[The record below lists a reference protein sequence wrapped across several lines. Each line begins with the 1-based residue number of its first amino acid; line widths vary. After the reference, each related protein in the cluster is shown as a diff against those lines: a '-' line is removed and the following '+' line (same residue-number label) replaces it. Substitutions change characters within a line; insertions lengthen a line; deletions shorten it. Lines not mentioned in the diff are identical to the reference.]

1 MNTNEN
7 RRYFKKVNGS
17 YREFFAL
24 INVKVSNFWS
34 FAIHIAEIW
43 HVRFQA
49 KVFWLYSSCTNRT
62 KVKSLSIMV
71 YKINENL
78 ELVIDQIILAI
89 IKRSKDHLHFS
100 KEKRSL
106 LL

>member
-1 MNTNEN
+1 MSG
-7 RRYFKKVNGS
+7 FKP
-17 YREFFAL
+17 R
-24 INVKVSNFWS
+24 
-34 FAIHIAEIW
+34 
-43 HVRFQA
+43 
-49 KVFWLYSSCTNRT
+49 SSGFIPAAQTEPRLKAYLSWCT
-62 KVKSLSIMV
+62 KLM
-71 YKINENL
+71 KINENL